1 MSAPFAIERRA
12 ANKVPLAPPP
22 GDAFGLRAAADA
34 VMQHGR
40 LAIVV
45 FLAVMLLAVLYLLL
59 APPVYRADTVI
70 EIGTQ
75 LRSPL
80 LPSLANAE
88 RGAPAVEAPVVS
100 GEMEVLRSRELLI
113 PVILAAGADVELSGA
128 KRFGF
133 LPIGSRHG
141 VEVPVF
147 QVPQAQRDLA
157 FALTVEAGHWELFDP
172 AGAKVA
178 AGPVGKKVQFA
189 RGGEPAEILVNAP
202 YGTPALRFTLCAN
215 NLLEVYEGVLKRL
228 KMFEPARQS
237 NILRISYEDNAAA
250 RSAAVLNGLVGR
262 YLEEA
267 ITRRSR
273 ESDKALAYLEM
284 QLAKLKDRVSA
295 AEDDVRL
302 QQGRGSATPFAT
314 EAESALRQR
323 SDLERQRVE
332 LSIKQQQLA
341 QTLTPQHPERAA
353 VAAQLGTVQH
363 ALDRLEAS
371 LRQFPEQQRELLP
384 LQRELQISN
393 QLYLS
398 MRTHV
403 QQLRINGASGL
414 ASARQLDAAVEP
426 FEPARP
432 RAAAVLSIGAGMGLL
447 LALLSVLT
455 MRSLQPTVSDLHGY
469 ETFTSPPTVGVI
481 PQSDAQTRLMNSSMK
496 DDAVEELG
504 THRLLVRAAPDDPAV
519 EGLRSVHL
527 SLMLRTQTSDCRIV
541 TITAPSSGTGKAFIA
556 ANLAALMAET
566 GKRVLLIDSDM
577 RNPGVHDLVGLDQYA
592 PGLADLLGGQRS
604 LDQVIHPHAAIAMDV
619 ILQGTPTTNPGGIL
633 LSPALA
639 ETLAALRERY
649 DDIVINAAPLLPS
662 SDALSVGRLADV
674 VLLVVR
680 AEQSLL
686 RETRMAQRRLE
697 QAGIRLEGILVNGVK
712 RNRLNGSRIA

>member
-1 MSAPFAIERRA
+1 MSAPYAIERRA

-22 GDAFGLRAAADA
+22 GDAFGVRGAADA
-34 VMQHGR
+34 ILQHGR
-40 LAIVV
+40 LAVGV

-59 APPVYRADTVI
+59 SPPVYRADTVV

-75 LRSPL
+75 LRSPM
-80 LPSLANAE
+80 LPSLANAD

-133 LPIGSRHG
+133 LPIGARHG

-147 QVPQAQRDLA
+147 KVPQRQRDLM
-157 FALTVEAGHWELFDP
+157 FSLSVDAGQWELSDP

-178 AGPVGKKVQFA
+178 SGRVGERVRFA
-189 RGGEPAEILVNAP
+189 LAGEPAEVLVNAP
-202 YGTPALRFTLCAN
+202 SGAPALRFNLCAYN
-215 NLLEVYEGVLKRL
+215 VLEVYEDVLKRL

-237 NILRISYEDNAAA
+237 NVLRISFEDTRSA
-250 RSAAVLNGLVGR
+250 RAAAVLNGLVTS

-267 ITRRSR
+267 IARRSR
-273 ESDKALAYLEM
+273 ESDKALAYLEA
-284 QLAKLKDRVSA
+284 QLAKLKDRVTA
-295 AEDDVRL
+295 AEDGVRV
-302 QQGRGSATPFAT
+302 QQGRGSATPFAA
-314 EAESALRQR
+314 EAEAALRQR
-323 SDLERQRVE
+323 TDLERQRVE
-332 LSIKQQQLA
+332 LSIKREQLA
-341 QTLTPQHPERAA
+341 QTLTAQHPERAA
-353 VAAQLGTVQH
+353 VSAQLGTVQR
-363 ALDRLEAS
+363 ALDRLQAN
-371 LRQFPEQQRELLP
+371 LQQFPEQQRELLP

-393 QLYLS
+393 QLYLA
-398 MRTHV
+398 MLTHV
-403 QQLRINGASGL
+403 QQLRLNGASGL
-414 ASARQLDAAVEP
+414 ASARQLDPAVEP

-432 RAAAVLSIGAGMGLL
+432 RAAAVLSIGAGVGLL

-455 MRSLQPTVSDLHGY
+455 MRSLQPTVSDLHEY

-481 PQSDAQTRLMNSSMK
+481 PQSDAQSRLMNSRMK
-496 DDAVEELG
+496 DEAVDELG

-527 SLMLRTQTSDCRIV
+527 SLMLRTRNSDCRVV

-577 RNPGVHDLVGLDQYA
+577 RHPGIHDLVGLDQYA

-604 LDQVIHPHAAIAMDV
+604 MDQVIHPHAAIAMDV
-619 ILQGTPTTNPGGIL
+619 ILQGTPTNNPGGIL

-686 RETRMAQRRLE
+686 RETRVAQRRLE

-712 RNRLNGSRIA
+712 RNRLNSSRLA